1 MNVSSDAAEQIV
13 RMSLEGMEVV
23 IKLSGQGAKLAAVR
37 LAAALNEDQKTRGKS
52 RLTAMLKSGKP
63 LKVYEIQQKDLKNFA
78 QEAKRYGVLYT
89 VLRSKDKNDTTID
102 IISRVE
108 DASKIQR
115 ITDRFQLIAK
125 DTASVI
131 GEVQKTREE
140 THRGVKEKPV
150 IDVERDKEIMKPI
163 KKDENTVNPT
173 VARTVNDP
181 LSGPNSTRTDSSR
194 QTISNSDKPSVREK
208 LEGYKKEIELRK
220 AIPVKEKEKAR

>member
-37 LAAALNEDQKTRGKS
+37 LAAALNEEQKTRGKS
-52 RLTAMLKSGKP
+52 RLTSMLKSGKP
-63 LKVYEIQQKDLKNFA
+63 LKVYEIQQKDLKTFA

-89 VLRSKDKNDTTID
+89 VLRSKDKSDTTID

-115 ITDRFQLIAK
+115 ITERFRLTTVDAA
-125 DTASVI
+125 DMSNDFT
-131 GEVQKTREE
+131 
-140 THRGVKEKPV
+140 
-150 IDVERDKEIMKPI
+150 EIKFP
-163 KKDENTVNPT
+163 KRSNPT
-173 VARTVNDP
+173 MAQTERGD

-194 QTISNSDKPSVREK
+194 QTISNSEKPSVRGK
-208 LEGYKKEIELRK
+208 LEGYKKEAEMKK
-220 AIPVKEKEKAR
+220 AVPVIEKEKAR

>member
-37 LAAALNEDQKTRGKS
+37 LAAALNEEQKTRGKS
-52 RLTAMLKSGKP
+52 RLTSMLKSGKP
-63 LKVYEIQQKDLKNFA
+63 LKVYEIQQKDLKTFA

-89 VLRSKDKNDTTID
+89 VLRSKDKSDTTID

-115 ITDRFQLIAK
+115 ITERFRLTTVDAA
-125 DTASVI
+125 DMSNDFT
-131 GEVQKTREE
+131 
-140 THRGVKEKPV
+140 
-150 IDVERDKEIMKPI
+150 EIKFP
-163 KKDENTVNPT
+163 KRSNPT
-173 VARTVNDP
+173 MAQTERGD

-194 QTISNSDKPSVREK
+194 QTISNSEKPSVRGK
-208 LEGYKKEIELRK
+208 LEGYKKEAELKK
-220 AIPVKEKEKAR
+220 AVPVIEKEKAR

>member
-63 LKVYEIQQKDLKNFA
+63 LKVYEIQQKDLKTFA

-115 ITDRFQLIAK
+115 ITERFRLTTVDAA
-125 DTASVI
+125 DMSNDFT
-131 GEVQKTREE
+131 
-140 THRGVKEKPV
+140 
-150 IDVERDKEIMKPI
+150 ERKFPK
-163 KKDENTVNPT
+163 
-173 VARTVNDP
+173 R
-181 LSGPNSTRTDSSR
+181 
-194 QTISNSDKPSVREK
+194 
-208 LEGYKKEIELRK
+208 
-220 AIPVKEKEKAR
+220 

>member
-63 LKVYEIQQKDLKNFA
+63 LKVYEIQQKDLKTFA

-115 ITDRFQLIAK
+115 ITERFRLTTVDAA
-125 DTASVI
+125 DMSNDFT
-131 GEVQKTREE
+131 
-140 THRGVKEKPV
+140 
-150 IDVERDKEIMKPI
+150 ERKFPKRS
-163 KKDENTVNPT
+163 NPT
-173 VARTVNDP
+173 MAQTERGD
-181 LSGPNSTRTDSSR
+181 LSGQNSTRTDSSR

-220 AIPVKEKEKAR
+220 VIPVKEKEKAR